1 MDQESVNVEESERS
15 LTNYKL
21 VSNENGER
29 ELVEGSI
36 WHVKN
41 TDLNRKLFPSFFSVA
56 YMEVVMVRVATKS
69 YLDKG

>member
-36 WHVKN
+36 
-41 TDLNRKLFPSFFSVA
+41 
-56 YMEVVMVRVATKS
+56 
-69 YLDKG
+69 